1 MNEIVIYGINLLVGG
16 LVGYMA
22 KKIRTI
28 NQENEAVK
36 AGMQAMLRDR
46 MIQIYNHYYYNKG
59 YMPIYAKQSFE
70 NVYNAYH
77 NLGLNGV
84 MDDIKLKV
92 MALPTEP
99 DGDDTI
105 A

>member
-1 MNEIVIYGINLLVGG
+1 MNEVVVYGINLLVGG
-16 LVGYMA
+16 LAGYMI
-22 KKIRTI
+22 KKIRTV
-28 NQENEAVK
+28 NQENEAIK
-36 AGMQAMLRDR
+36 TGMQAMLRDR
-46 MIQIYNHYYYNKG
+46 MIQTYNHYYYDKG

-84 MDDIKLKV
+84 MDDIKRKV

-99 DGDDTI
+99 DGDDVN